1 MLLGIIYEGGISLKR
16 SKLLVLSLILTLALT
31 LTNSIFVNAK
41 SMKATALSD
50 SNLTVTISAA
60 ASLKDVLTEVQRDF
74 ETQNKNVKLVFN
86 FGGSGTLEKQIE
98 AGAPVD
104 IFISADTK
112 NVKKLDD
119 KNLVDK
125 SSMKDIATNQLVLV
139 TYKLSSRNVKSVTDL
154 TKDAVQTLCLGTLG
168 SVPAGDYAK
177 ETLTYYNLWDKVSK
191 KIVYAKDVTTVL
203 NYVKL
208 GNADAGFVYLT
219 DAKKKSDAIIK
230 QIIPNE
236 AHSPIIYEGAIISSS
251 QYKDASKKFM
261 DFLNTSRTKIIFGKY
276 GFGSPKK

>member
-1 MLLGIIYEGGISLKR
+1 MKR

-125 SSMKDIATNQLVLV
+125 SSIKDIATNQLVLV

>member
-1 MLLGIIYEGGISLKR
+1 MKRTKLVMISII
-16 SKLLVLSLILTLALT
+16 LSLTLT

-41 SMKATALSD
+41 STRATIKSD
-50 SNLTVTISAA
+50 TMQTLTISVA
-60 ASLKDVLTEVQRDF
+60 ASLKDALLEAQRDF
-74 ETQNKNVKLVFN
+74 EKQNKTIKLLFN

-112 NVKKLDD
+112 NVKKISD
-119 KNLVDK
+119 KNLIDK
-125 SSMKDIATNQLVLV
+125 NSIQDIATNQLVLV
-139 TYKLSSRNVKSVTDL
+139 AYSGNSYKIKIINDI
-154 TKDAVQTLCLGTLG
+154 TKDGISKVCLGTLG

-177 ETLTYYNLWDKVSK
+177 ETLTYYNLWDKVNK

-208 GNADAGFVYLT
+208 GNADVGFVYLT

-230 QIIPNE
+230 QIIPSE
-236 AHSPIIYEGAIISSS
+236 AHSPIIYEGAILLST
-251 QYKDASKKFM
+251 QHKAADRKFM
-261 DFLNTSRTKIIFGKY
+261 GYLNGTRAHIIFGKY
-276 GFGSPKK
+276 GFGYPKK